1 MSLFLEDDLEQVVGK
16 DSPRESVNSLWVEKF
31 RPVKLDDYIG
41 NEDLKTKV
49 KKWIETNDIPHLL
62 FYGGPGTGKTTLA
75 KLITKSIKCDV
86 LYVNASSENKIDDV
100 RIKVTNFASTLGFH
114 ELKVVILDEADY
126 LTINAQ
132 AALRNLMETFS
143 RSTRFILTCNF
154 HERMLDAIISRCQ
167 TFPIYPPSK
176 KDVAAKLIHI
186 LTTEKIKFDKEGIVS
201 LVTAHYPD
209 IRAVINTAQGGVIN
223 RTLVVSKDEILASD
237 VKTKV
242 VEFLKNPN
250 KRDAFAGIRQLIA
263 DNSIR
268 NFADFYSFLY
278 EKVDEY
284 APNIP
289 GLVIQALA
297 ESQAQDVQVADKEIC
312 FVSAIYKI
320 LHLK

>member
-1 MSLFLEDDLEQVVGK
+1 MSSFLEDTEEVVENINK
-16 DSPRESVNSLWVEKF
+16 KAENSLWVEKY
-31 RPVKLDDYIG
+31 RPVKLENYIG
-41 NEDLKTKV
+41 NDDLKSKV
-49 KKWIETNDIPHLL
+49 KKWIETNDVPHLL

-100 RIKVTNFASTLGFH
+100 RIKVTNFASTLGFS

-126 LTINAQ
+126 LTVNAQ

-154 HERMLDAIISRCQ
+154 HERMLDAIVSRCQ
-167 TFPIYPPSK
+167 SFPIYPPTK
-176 KDVAAKLIHI
+176 KDVAATLIRI
-186 LTTEKIKFDKEGIVS
+186 LTTEGVKFDKEGIVA

-209 IRAVINTAQGGVIN
+209 VRAVINTAQGSVVNGA
-223 RTLVVSKDEILASD
+223 LVVSKEDILSGD
-237 VKTKV
+237 IKTKV
-242 VEFLKNPN
+242 VEHLKNSN
-250 KRDAFAGIRQLIA
+250 KREAFTQIRQLIA

-278 EKVDEY
+278 EKVDDY
-284 APNIP
+284 APAIP
-289 GLVIQALA
+289 GQVILALA

-312 FVSAIYKI
+312 FMAAIYKI
-320 LHLK
+320 LNLK